1 MLGGLER
8 NAAAKRKGRKVLL
21 LRHAVG
27 ESRFHVR
34 FREVAC
40 AWQVKRCLLRMRPI
54 GLVYTTLMSRA
65 NNFQGFTF

>member
-8 NAAAKRKGRKVLL
+8 NAAAKGKGRKVLL

-34 FREVAC
+34 CREVAC
-40 AWQVKRCLLRMRPI
+40 AW
-54 GLVYTTLMSRA
+54 
-65 NNFQGFTF
+65 